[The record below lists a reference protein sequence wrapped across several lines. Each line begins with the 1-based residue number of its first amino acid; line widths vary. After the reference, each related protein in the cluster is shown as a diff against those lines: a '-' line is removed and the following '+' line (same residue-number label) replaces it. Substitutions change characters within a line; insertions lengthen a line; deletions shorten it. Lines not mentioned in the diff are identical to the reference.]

1 MYDNLRTS
9 YLWQHV
15 CQQDR
20 VRRQQQKQSYLQGT
34 KEEVKT
40 ILKKYSEFPTAMQG
54 LGYKEVVQYLNKEI
68 TKEERQQKDQ
78 KQHR

>member
-20 VRRQQQKQSYLQGT
+20 VRRQQQKQSYLQGGKT
-34 KEEVKT
+34 NTFFIVISEEAGDKPLPIQDLLKCRIGKT
-40 ILKKYSEFPTAMQG
+40 GDILTYMTT
-54 LGYKEVVQYLNKEI
+54 V
-68 TKEERQQKDQ
+68 D
-78 KQHR
+78 